1 VREGIYSAFR
11 SEGGESVEE
20 VNEMVCGVSK
30 EFGQLE
36 IEKEFDACIDQIG
49 I

>member
-1 VREGIYSAFR
+1 MIWF
-11 SEGGESVEE
+11 VEFP
-20 VNEMVCGVSK
+20 K